1 MLMNIEKYQKRGS
14 RFVAVQKSGL
24 HIKNCR
30 CSRNIE
36 KIHELYKQLE
46 KLFIDS
52 KFTVLKN
59 SHIRF
64 T

>member
-1 MLMNIEKYQKRGS
+1 MNIENYQNWVVDLW
-14 RFVAVQKSGL
+14 VALQKSGL

-36 KIHELYKQLE
+36 KIYELYKQPE
-46 KLFIDS
+46 KIFKDS
-52 KFTVLKN
+52 KFTVLTN

>member
-1 MLMNIEKYQKRGS
+1 MNIEKYQKWGS
-14 RFVAVQKSGL
+14 RFVALQKSGL

-30 CSRNIE
+30 CRNIE
-36 KIHELYKQLE
+36 KILDLYKQLE
-46 KLFIDS
+46 KIFIDS
-52 KFTVLKN
+52 KFTILTH

>member
-1 MLMNIEKYQKRGS
+1 MNIENYQKWGS
-14 RFVAVQKSGL
+14 RYVALQKSGL
-24 HIKNCR
+24 HIKNWR

-46 KLFIDS
+46 NFFRDS
-52 KFTVLKN
+52 KFTLLKN
-59 SHIRF
+59 SHLRF

>member
-1 MLMNIEKYQKRGS
+1 MSIENYQKWGS
-14 RFVAVQKSGL
+14 RFVALQKSEL

-36 KIHELYKQLE
+36 KIHELYKRLE
-46 KLFIDS
+46 KIFKDS
-52 KFTVLKN
+52 KFTVLTN
-59 SHIRF
+59 SRIRF